1 MIMWYKI
8 AFLLSY
14 YFFYCD
20 RTEKQ
25 ILFIFI
31 CVLHDSDNWKIL
43 HMFEI
48 MVFYQFSA
56 ANLALAGFPLTNALG
71 ENVPPHH

>member
-1 MIMWYKI
+1 MYMIMRYKI

-20 RTEKQ
+20 RKEKQ

-31 CVLHDSDNWKIL
+31 WVLHDSDNWKIL
-43 HMFEI
+43 HMCEI
-48 MVFYQFSA
+48 MVFYQ
-56 ANLALAGFPLTNALG
+56 
-71 ENVPPHH
+71 